1 MKVLEGNETVTTPV
15 ESPQHPGKEVKSSAE
30 PAPHPGKQEF
40 KPRLIFWEVTK
51 GCNLRCIHCRATA
64 TELASPTDLPTSRA
78 LDIIDQIAAFS
89 NPILVLSGGEPL
101 YRSDIFQLAT
111 YAKDKGLRV
120 ALATN
125 GTLVTREIARMIAD
139 SGVKRVS
146 ISLDGADAE
155 THDSFRGIPGAFE
168 AALHGFRNLKD
179 VGMSVQIN
187 MTIAR
192 HNAEQLP
199 RVLDLARNVGADALH
214 TFLLVPVGCG
224 VNIADDQM
232 VPADEYERML
242 NWFYDRSL
250 EGGIELKATC
260 APHYFR
266 VVRQR
271 RAADRRAAEAA
282 AKTPTLNAA
291 NDASFRMGH
300 PAPSLM
306 GHPGNHPAIGPTD
319 MLMPGG
325 TGISLRPQGPPA
337 GHHTGHPSGHP
348 NDMNAMT
355 KGCLAGTGVCF
366 ISHEG
371 EVFPCGYLP
380 AIAGDLRKQRFAEIW
395 NDAKVFNDLRDTD
408 NLKGKCGCCEFR
420 NICMGCRARAFAA
433 TGDYLDPEPFC
444 VYEPKSPHLKAKV
457 AEREKN

>member
-1 MKVLEGNETVTTPV
+1 VSMPANGNG
-15 ESPQHPGKEVKSSAE
+15 QHPAKA
-30 PAPHPGKQEF
+30 EF

-64 TELASPTDLPTSRA
+64 TELSSPTDLPTKKA
-78 LDIIDQIAAFS
+78 LDIIDQIVTVA

-101 YRSDIFQLAT
+101 YRADIFQLAR
-111 YAKDKGLRV
+111 YAGDKGLRV

-125 GTLVTREIARMIAD
+125 GTLVTKEVARMIAD
-139 SGVKRVS
+139 SGIKRVS
-146 ISLDGADAE
+146 ISLDGADAA

-168 AALHGFRNLKD
+168 AALYGFRNLKE

-199 RVLDLARNVGADALH
+199 RVLDLAKSVGADALH

-224 VNIADDQM
+224 VDIAADQM
-232 VPADEYERML
+232 VPPEEYERML

-271 RAADRRAAEAA
+271 RVADRHAAEAA
-282 AKTPTLNAA
+282 AEVFPPPSPTPP
-291 NDASFRMGH
+291 D
-300 PAPSLM
+300 
-306 GHPGNHPAIGPTD
+306 AIGPTD
-319 MLMPGG
+319 TLMPGG
-325 TGISLRPQGPPA
+325 TGISLRPQSPPP
-337 GHHTGHPSGHP
+337 GHHTGHPGGHP

-380 AIAGDLRKQRFAEIW
+380 AIAGDLRTQQFADIW
-395 NDAKVFNDLRDTD
+395 ANATVFNELRDTG

-420 NICMGCRARAFAA
+420 NVCMGCRARAFAA
-433 TGDYLDPEPFC
+433 TGDYLDEEPFC
-444 VYEPKSPHLKAKV
+444 VYEPKSPYLRAKV
-457 AEREKN
+457 TQRVD

>member
-1 MKVLEGNETVTTPV
+1 MSITSPRDRNHGLKFATRLLSLLGEVNCMAVLEHNEAVTMPANGNG
-15 ESPQHPGKEVKSSAE
+15 HE
-30 PAPHPGKQEF
+30 PAKAEF

-64 TELASPTDLPTSRA
+64 TELSSPTDLPTTKA
-78 LDIIDQIAAFS
+78 LNIIDQIAGVG

-101 YRSDIFQLAT
+101 YRSDIFQLAH
-111 YAKDKGLRV
+111 YAGDKGLRV

-125 GTLVTREIARMIAD
+125 GTLVTKEVARMIVD
-139 SGVKRVS
+139 SGIKRVS
-146 ISLDGADAE
+146 ISLDGADAA

-168 AALHGFRNLKD
+168 AALYGFRNLKA

-199 RVLDLARNVGADALH
+199 RVLELAKTIGADALH

-224 VNIADDQM
+224 VDIAADQM
-232 VPADEYERML
+232 VPPEEYERML

-271 RAADRRAAEAA
+271 RVADRHAAEAA
-282 AKTPTLNAA
+282 AKVSLTPSPT
-291 NDASFRMGH
+291 H
-300 PAPSLM
+300 PD
-306 GHPGNHPAIGPTD
+306 AIGPTD

-325 TGISLRPQGPPA
+325 TGISLRPQGPPP
-337 GHHTGHPSGHP
+337 GQHTGHPSGHP

-371 EVFPCGYLP
+371 EVYPCGYLP
-380 AIAGDLRKQRFAEIW
+380 VIAGDLRKQQFADVW
-395 NDAKVFNDLRDTD
+395 ANATVFNELRDTG

-420 NICMGCRARAFAA
+420 NVCMGCRARAFAA
-433 TGDYLDPEPFC
+433 TGDYLDEEPFC
-444 VYEPKSPHLKAKV
+444 VYEPKSPHLRAKV
-457 AEREKN
+457 AT

>member
-1 MKVLEGNETVTTPV
+1 MAVLNHKEAVSMPANGNGQAAAKT
-15 ESPQHPGKEVKSSAE
+15 
-30 PAPHPGKQEF
+30 EF

-64 TELASPTDLPTSRA
+64 TELSSPTDLPTAKA
-78 LDIIDQIAAFS
+78 LDIIDQIVTVS

-101 YRSDIFQLAT
+101 YRSDIFQLAR
-111 YAKDKGLRV
+111 YGADKGLRV

-125 GTLVTREIARMIAD
+125 GTLVTKEVARMIAD
-139 SGVKRVS
+139 SAIKRVS
-146 ISLDGADAE
+146 ISLDGADAT

-168 AALHGFRNLKD
+168 AALYGFRNLKE

-192 HNAEQLP
+192 HNAAQLP
-199 RVLDLARNVGADALH
+199 RVLELAKSVGADALH

-224 VNIADDQM
+224 VDIAEDQM
-232 VPADEYERML
+232 VPPEEYERML

-271 RAADRRAAEAA
+271 RVADRHAAEAT
-282 AKTPTLNAA
+282 AKVSQSPHFT
-291 NDASFRMGH
+291 H
-300 PAPSLM
+300 PD
-306 GHPGNHPAIGPTD
+306 AIGPTD

-325 TGISLRPQGPPA
+325 TGISFRPQGPPP
-337 GHHTGHPSGHP
+337 GRHTGHPTGHP
-348 NDMNAMT
+348 HDMNAMT

-371 EVFPCGYLP
+371 EVYPCGYLP
-380 AIAGDLRKQRFAEIW
+380 AIAGDLRKEKFADIW
-395 NDAKVFNDLRDTD
+395 ANATVFNELRDTG

-420 NICMGCRARAFAA
+420 NVCMGCRARAFAA
-433 TGDYLDPEPFC
+433 TGDYLDEEPFC
-444 VYEPKSPHLKAKV
+444 VYQPKSPQLVK
-457 AEREKN
+457 R

>member
-1 MKVLEGNETVTTPV
+1 MAVLEHKAVSLPANGNG
-15 ESPQHPGKEVKSSAE
+15 HD
-30 PAPHPGKQEF
+30 PAKTEF

-64 TELASPTDLPTSRA
+64 TELSSPTDLPTKKA
-78 LDIIDQIAAFS
+78 LEIIDQIVTMS

-101 YRSDIFQLAT
+101 YRSDIFQLAR
-111 YAKDKGLRV
+111 YAGDKGLRV

-125 GTLVTREIARMIAD
+125 GTLVTKEVARMIAD
-139 SGVKRVS
+139 SGIKRVS
-146 ISLDGADAE
+146 ISLDGSDAA

-168 AALHGFRNLKD
+168 AALYGFRNLKE

-199 RVLDLARNVGADALH
+199 RVLELAKTIGADALH

-224 VNIADDQM
+224 VDIAADQM
-232 VPADEYERML
+232 VPAEEYERML

-271 RAADRRAAEAA
+271 RVADRRAAEAA
-282 AKTPTLNAA
+282 AKVSPTPSPT
-291 NDASFRMGH
+291 H
-300 PAPSLM
+300 PD
-306 GHPGNHPAIGPTD
+306 AIGPTD

-325 TGISLRPQGPPA
+325 TGISLRPQSPPLPP
-337 GHHTGHPSGHP
+337 GQHTGHPSGHP
-348 NDMNAMT
+348 HDMNAMT

-371 EVFPCGYLP
+371 EVYPCGYLP
-380 AIAGDLRKQRFAEIW
+380 AIAGDLRKQQFADIW
-395 NDAKVFNDLRDTD
+395 ANATVFNELRDTG

-420 NICMGCRARAFAA
+420 NVCMGCRARAFAA
-433 TGDYLDPEPFC
+433 TGDYLDEEPFC
-444 VYEPKSPHLKAKV
+444 VYEPKSPYLRAKV
-457 AEREKN
+457 TT

>member
-1 MKVLEGNETVTTPV
+1 MKVLEGNDVMSATAERSAQ
-15 ESPQHPGKEVKSSAE
+15 SPA
-30 PAPHPGKQEF
+30 KQEF

-64 TELASPTDLPTSRA
+64 TELSSPTDLPTSRA

-125 GTLVTREIARMIAD
+125 GTLVTKEVARMIAD

-146 ISLDGADAE
+146 ISLDGADAL
-155 THDSFRGIPGAFE
+155 THDTFRGIPGAFD
-168 AALHGFRNLKD
+168 AALHGFRNLKE

-187 MTIAR
+187 TTIAR

-199 RVLDLARNVGADALH
+199 RVLELARTVGADALH

-224 VNIADDQM
+224 VDIADDQM
-232 VPADEYERML
+232 VPPDEYERML

-271 RAADRRAAEAA
+271 RVADRHAAEAA
-282 AKTPTLNAA
+282 AKTG
-291 NDASFRMGH
+291 ASA
-300 PAPSLM
+300 PAQQHSSGPDSS
-306 GHPGNHPAIGPTD
+306 GHPGIGPTD

-325 TGISLRPQGPPA
+325 TGISLRPQAPPPGNHTGHPT
-337 GHHTGHPSGHP
+337 GHHTGHPGGHP
-348 NDMNAMT
+348 SDMNAMT

-380 AIAGDLRKQRFAEIW
+380 AIAGDLRKERFSDIW
-395 NDAKVFNDLRDTD
+395 NNAKVFNELRDTN

-420 NICMGCRARAFAA
+420 NVCMGCRARAFAA

-444 VYEPKSPHLKAKV
+444 VYEPKSAHLRAQV
-457 AEREKN
+457 ATREKN

>member
-1 MKVLEGNETVTTPV
+1 MFSPLLFFLQGEINHQGLNGRKTVTM
-15 ESPQHPGKEVKSSAE
+15 
-30 PAPHPGKQEF
+30 PHNGNGHSEKAGEF

-64 TELASPTDLPTSRA
+64 TELSSPTDLPTKKA
-78 LDIIDQIAAFS
+78 LEIIDQIVEVS

-101 YRSDIFQLAT
+101 YRSDIFQLAC
-111 YAKDKGLRV
+111 YARDKGLRV

-125 GTLVTREIARMIAD
+125 GTLVTREVARMIAD
-139 SGVKRVS
+139 SGIKRVS
-146 ISLDGADAE
+146 ISLDGADAT

-168 AALHGFRNLKD
+168 AALYGFRNLKE

-187 MTIAR
+187 TTVAR
-192 HNAEQLP
+192 HNAHQLP
-199 RVLDLARNVGADALH
+199 QVMELAKSVGADALH

-224 VNIADDQM
+224 VDIAADQM
-232 VPADEYERML
+232 VPPDEYERML

-271 RAADRRAAEAA
+271 RVADRHAAEAA
-282 AKTPTLNAA
+282 AQVSPI
-291 NDASFRMGH
+291 AS
-300 PAPSLM
+300 A
-306 GHPGNHPAIGPTD
+306 HPGAIGPIDT
-319 MLMPGG
+319 LMPGG
-325 TGISLRPQGPPA
+325 TGISLRPQAPPP
-337 GHHTGHPSGHP
+337 GNHTGHPGGHP

-380 AIAGDLRKQRFAEIW
+380 AIAGNLRTERFAEVW
-395 NDAKVFNDLRDTD
+395 ANAKVFNELRDTG

-420 NICMGCRARAFAA
+420 NICMGCRARAYAA
-433 TGDYLDPEPFC
+433 TGDYLDEEPFC
-444 VYEPKSPHLKAKV
+444 VYEPKSPYLRAKARDLQVVK
-457 AEREKN
+457 